1 MNENEI
7 KNKNNNTYRATT
19 NLNIDMENPQIHM
32 NSAVGMNIKEPSQTQ
47 NFSQDYSSPSNTG
60 YDDFYKD
67 YSNVPSQTQNNNS
80 NNSQTNPSDGYGV
93 NHNFSNMNSNNQWM
107 NSEITENTTN
117 LENKNYQNTQFIS
130 NQTQNNNF
138 ISNQDLNNN
147 YVPTNDY
154 SSEVH
159 YEPTMEEKK
168 RRERFTIPTEVK
180 VTGFIVFILL
190 IFVLLMPYIYDF
202 FKNLQLSL
210 TR

>member
-19 NLNIDMENPQIHM
+19 NLNIDMENPQIHI

-47 NFSQDYSSPSNTG
+47 NFSQEYSSPSNTG

-67 YSNVPSQTQNNNS
+67 YSNVPSQAQNNNS

-107 NSEITENTTN
+107 NSEITENAAN
-117 LENKNYQNTQFIS
+117 LENKNYQNTQFIA
-130 NQTQNNNF
+130 
-138 ISNQDLNNN
+138 NQDLNNN

>member
-47 NFSQDYSSPSNTG
+47 SFSQEYSSPSNTG

-67 YSNVPSQTQNNNS
+67 YSNVPSKVQNNNS
-80 NNSQTNPSDGYGV
+80 NNNQTNPSDSYGV

-130 NQTQNNNF
+130 NQ
-138 ISNQDLNNN
+138 DLNNN

-168 RRERFTIPTEVK
+168 RREGFTIPTEVK

-190 IFVLLMPYIYDF
+190 IFILLMPYIYDF

>member
-19 NLNIDMENPQIHM
+19 NLNIDMENPQIHI

-47 NFSQDYSSPSNTG
+47 NFSQEYSSPSNTG

-67 YSNVPSQTQNNNS
+67 YSNVPSQAQNNNS

-107 NSEITENTTN
+107 NSEITENAAN
-117 LENKNYQNTQFIS
+117 LENKNYQNTQ
-130 NQTQNNNF
+130 F

>member
-19 NLNIDMENPQIHM
+19 NLNIDMENPQIHI

-47 NFSQDYSSPSNTG
+47 NFSQEYSSPSNTG

-80 NNSQTNPSDGYGV
+80 NNSQTNPSDGYEV

-107 NSEITENTTN
+107 NSEITENTAN
-117 LENKNYQNTQFIS
+117 LENKNYQNTQ
-130 NQTQNNNF
+130 F